1 MKSAR
6 RRGAGRNA
14 APARLVHDEGVRLDG
29 DRLAALYAEL
39 GEAGAEAV
47 ICRAMEDLASVLAD
61 LQRLAVQ
68 GDLARMPDCAG
79 LLARVAGDIGM
90 ATLVRVAGDVADC
103 AARGDLTALT
113 AVLARLVRI
122 GDRSLT
128 AVWDLQ
134 DRSS

>member
-1 MKSAR
+1 MKPVR
-6 RRGAGRNA
+6 RRGALRNA

-29 DRLAALYAEL
+29 ARLAALYAEL

-61 LQRLAVQ
+61 LQRLA
-68 GDLARMPDCAG
+68 DCAG